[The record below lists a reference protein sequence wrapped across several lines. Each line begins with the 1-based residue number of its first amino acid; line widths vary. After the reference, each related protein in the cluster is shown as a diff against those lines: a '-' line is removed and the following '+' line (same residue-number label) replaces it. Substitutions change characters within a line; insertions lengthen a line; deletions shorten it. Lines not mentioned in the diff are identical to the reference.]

1 MASQA
6 EIDRCYIIL
15 EKLGHII
22 NDYFEYITPENEE
35 YNLCVDDFLFDT
47 FLDKLYKQDKIT
59 KPRVYVA
66 LRTIECFFNSNE
78 YVALAI
84 AAYQVVVFY
93 TLDATTTSD
102 AYNEK
107 LFNSTA
113 YNGFTYQQYWY
124 GGDNEAPYDGYALQ
138 ERMWALIKSKFRIGL
153 IPEHMG
159 FGARDRYVQ
168 YPKSQNILG
177 SSMRTFRIRY
187 ADKFIQL
194 NLQPNQVISFDKFQN
209 LVFPHYFTNK
219 MLKRLVFAFYNMWDG
234 RSYHQILENISNE
247 TLEQR
252 AKDEFLIQLQPK
264 IRLFIN
270 RQEIDPKVNK
280 IDNRYLWHFS
290 EMTNLTTKATIFIKD
305 SDYNDWMP
313 VSSSKIIDPD
323 EDLVLL
329 TNMNVFPSYIEEFVE
344 ENKIE
349 IINIGL
355 YKILLLQSLERKDF
369 ETLGINI
376 KPIQYFM
383 LVGGLKIKRN
393 TYYDFA
399 LPSIK
404 LTDEVEDN
412 NTFKSLYIDSKEY
425 NFENVFLKIP
435 EDIGEGKHYIKLLN
449 SWDSSEVYFNV
460 EKAKK
465 AELPYMHGWKFD
477 LENLTPAE
485 NEDDIIID
493 GLQIKKE
500 LTWIERDYTDNSA
513 HENFRGFVNL
523 QNKLNY
529 RYERIGNK
537 KLMMRERYGN

>member
-1 MASQA
+1 MASQSD
-6 EIDRCYIIL
+6 IDKSYIIL

-47 FLDKLYKQDKIT
+47 FLDKLYKQEKIT
-59 KPRVYVA
+59 KARVYFA

-78 YVALAI
+78 YVSLAI

-107 LFNSTA
+107 LFNSSA
-113 YNGFTYQQYWY
+113 YYGFTYQQYWY
-124 GGDNEAPYDGYALQ
+124 GGDNEAPYGGCSLQ
-138 ERMWALIKSKFRIGL
+138 EQMWALIKNKFRISL

-194 NLQPNQVISFDKFQN
+194 NLEPNQAISFEKFQD
-209 LVFPHYFTNK
+209 LVFSKSFTNK

-234 RSYHQILENISNE
+234 RSYHQILEHISKE
-247 TLEQR
+247 TIEQK

-270 RQEIDPKVNK
+270 KHEIDPSVNK

-290 EMTNLTTKATIFIKD
+290 EMSHLTTRATIFIKD

-313 VSSSKIIDPD
+313 VSNTKTIDP
-323 EDLVLL
+323 EEELILL
-329 TNMNVFPSYIEEFVE
+329 TDMKVFPSYIEEFVE
-344 ENKIE
+344 DNKIE
-349 IINIGL
+349 IIKIGL
-355 YKILLLQSLERKDF
+355 YKLLLLQSLERKDF

-376 KPIQYFM
+376 KPIPYFT
-383 LVGGLKIKRN
+383 LVGGLKKKRN

-399 LPSIK
+399 LPSVK
-404 LTDEVEDN
+404 LNDDVEGSESF
-412 NTFKSLYIDSKEY
+412 TSLYIDSVEY
-425 NFENVFLKIP
+425 NFENGLIKIP
-435 EDIGEGKHYIKLLN
+435 EDIGDGKHTVKLQN

-465 AELPYMHGWKFD
+465 AELPSTHGWKFD
-477 LENLTPAE
+477 TENLTPAE

-493 GLQIKKE
+493 GLQFKKE
-500 LTWIERDYTDNSA
+500 LIWIERDYTDNSA
-513 HENFRGFVNL
+513 HENSRSFVTL

-529 RYERIGNK
+529 RFERIGNK
-537 KLMMRERYGN
+537 KIMMRERYGN